1 MRKAAALLA
10 FTGTACTSLQVQHA
24 PTTSV
29 MTEQKKHDVVLTLRS
44 GQKVKLFEAT
54 LRGDSIVGYAEAR
67 PNAGSRE
74 RSVATADITQVAFRK
89 FSVVRTVAA
98 VGTMVLAVA
107 IIASGGGGSSS
118 GAGNSTCASSAVSPA
133 PT

>member
-10 FTGTACTSLQVQHA
+10 FTGTACSSLQVQHA

-29 MTEQKKHDVVLTLRS
+29 MTEQKKRDVVLTLRS

-67 PNAGSRE
+67 HNEGSRE
-74 RSVATADITQVAFRK
+74 RSVATSDVTAVAFRK
-89 FSVVRTVAA
+89 FSAIRTVAA
-98 VGTMVLAVA
+98 VGTMVIAVA
-107 IIASGGGGSSS
+107 IITAGGGGGGSSS
-118 GAGNSTCASSAVSPA
+118 GSTCASAAVPTA